1 MLPEDAQERED
12 DYVMLSDIFPKGRHS
27 MQSAGL
33 LPGESIAIYGAGPVG
48 LMAAHSVMIKGA
60 SQVFLVDSQP
70 NRLKLA
76 AQLGATPINSVEKE
90 AVDQILNLTQG
101 KGTDRGC
108 ECVGYQCCDRH
119 GHNANHLA
127 MNNLVAST
135 KTTGGIGVV
144 GMFCSARPGRR
155 KRAGEKARWPSIS
168 ARSGSR
174 GSRSAPAKP
183 TLNSITVASPS
194 SFITVVPNLSK
205 SSRIA

>member
-1 MLPEDAQERED
+1 VPYADFNCLMLPEDAQERED
-12 DYVMLSDIFPKGRHS
+12 DYVMLSDIFPKGWHS

-60 SQVFLVDSQP
+60 SQVFLVDNQP
-70 NRLKLA
+70 DRLKLA

-119 GHNANHLA
+119 GHNANHLT

-144 GMFCSARPGRR
+144 GIFCSARPGRR
-155 KRAGEKARWPSIS
+155 KRAGETRQDGLRFRRVLVPGAADPHRPSQ
-168 ARSGSR
+168 R
-174 GSRSAPAKP
+174 
-183 TLNSITVASPS
+183 
-194 SFITVVPNLSK
+194 
-205 SSRIA
+205 